1 MTQYDCLYTI
11 DVNSDEPIMLIN
23 KHIGFDADAGIGI
36 MGDLFQKELL
46 FLDTLGK
53 KRIQIFINSVGGSV
67 MDGMNIYSAILKTTT
82 PVDTYNVGIAAS
94 TAGWIFAAGR
104 KRYMADY
111 AKLMMHNPYD
121 SSDGDASKSLN
132 EFQDSII
139 TMLEKRCK
147 MTYNQVQELMQRE
160 TWIDAKEAETLGL
173 SDKTENSDELNK
185 KRINAANSTKELWAI
200 SNSILKSK
208 TINKMTNVAKK
219 LGLPENATEADC
231 ENAIDALMVKIAKK
245 AKNKAKNDD
254 GEPDGDEEAMDKYK
268 DMLATFN
275 KTQKAELKEVADT
288 LAALKAEAEASKNEI
303 AKDKATHLVNQYVNR
318 LGGKDAKPETIASW
332 VAQATKDLAGTEN
345 LLKELPLNIAAVKVE
360 NTIELQKLPEGKL
373 PTSALNLM
381 AELKAKKMKQ
391 N

>member
-1 MTQYDCLYTI
+1 
-11 DVNSDEPIMLIN
+11 
-23 KHIGFDADAGIGI
+23 
-36 MGDLFQKELL
+36 
-46 FLDTLGK
+46 
-53 KRIQIFINSVGGSV
+53 
-67 MDGMNIYSAILKTTT
+67 
-82 PVDTYNVGIAAS
+82 
-94 TAGWIFAAGR
+94 
-104 KRYMADY
+104 
-111 AKLMMHNPYD
+111 MMHNPYTD
-121 SSDGDASKSLN
+121 SGDASKSLN

-185 KRINAANSTKELWAI
+185 KRINAANSTMELWAI

-208 TINKMTNVAKK
+208 TKNKMTNVAKK

-231 ENAIDALMVKIAKK
+231 ENAIDALMVKLAKK
-245 AKNKAKNDD
+245 AKNKKNDMD
-254 GEPDGDEEAMDKYK
+254 EPDGDEEAMDKYK
-268 DMLATFN
+268 DMLATITN
-275 KTQKAELKEVADT
+275 SQKAELKEVADT

-303 AKDKATHLVNQYVNR
+303 AKEKATHLVNQYVNR

-373 PTSALNLM
+373 PTSAMNLM
-381 AELKAKKMKQ
+381 AELKAKNLKK
-391 N
+391 

>member
-1 MTQYDCLYTI
+1 
-11 DVNSDEPIMLIN
+11 
-23 KHIGFDADAGIGI
+23 
-36 MGDLFQKELL
+36 
-46 FLDTLGK
+46 
-53 KRIQIFINSVGGSV
+53 

-111 AKLMMHNPYD
+111 AKLMMHNPYTD
-121 SSDGDASKSLN
+121 SGDASKSLN

-231 ENAIDALMVKIAKK
+231 ENAIDALLTKIAKK

-254 GEPDGDEEAMDKYK
+254 GEPDGDEEAMDKVK
-268 DMLATFN
+268 DMLASITN
-275 KTQKAELKEVADT
+275 SQKAELKEVADT
-288 LAALKAEAEASKNEI
+288 LAALKAEAETSKNEI

-381 AELKAKKMKQ
+381 AELKAKNMKQ

>member
-23 KHIGFDADAGIGI
+23 KHIGFDEDAGIGI

-67 MDGMNIYSAILKTTT
+67 MAGMNIYSAILKTTT

-111 AKLMMHNPYD
+111 AKLMMHNPND
-121 SSDGDASKSLN
+121 SSDDESKSLN
-132 EFQDSII
+132 EFQDSIT

-147 MTYNQVQELMQRE
+147 MTYEQVKELMNRE
-160 TWIDAKEAETLGL
+160 TWIDANEAETLGL

-185 KRINAANSTKELWAI
+185 KRTNAANNLKELWAI
-200 SNSILKSK
+200 SNSILNLK
-208 TINKMTNVAKK
+208 TKNKMTNVAKK
-219 LGLPENATEADC
+219 LGLPENATEQDC

-245 AKNKAKNDD
+245 AKNKKNDTD
-254 GEPDGDEEAMDKYK
+254 EPDGDEDPMDKVK
-268 DMLATFN
+268 DMLATISN
-275 KTQKAELKEVADT
+275 SQKAELKEVADT
-288 LAALKAEAEASKNEI
+288 LAALKAEAETSKNEI
-303 AKDKATHLVNQYVNR
+303 AKEKATHLVNQYVNR

-332 VAQATKDLAGTEN
+332 VAQATKDLASTEN

-360 NTIELQKLPEGKL
+360 NSIELQKLPEGKL
-373 PTSALNLM
+373 PTSAMNLM
-381 AELKAKKMKQ
+381 AELKAKKIKQ